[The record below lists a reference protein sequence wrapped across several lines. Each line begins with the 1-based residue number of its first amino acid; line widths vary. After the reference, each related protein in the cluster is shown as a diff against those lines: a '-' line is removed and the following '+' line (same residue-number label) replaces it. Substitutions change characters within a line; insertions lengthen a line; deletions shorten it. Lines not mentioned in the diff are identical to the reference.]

1 MNPGDGLWRRL
12 DKPFLLAMNR
22 GCFMRRFAIA
32 LTALAAAVVL
42 LAGWPAASPANA
54 AVNLNVHVH
63 DDFYHPAGYFN
74 PGPGTDHFVA
84 KANCQGLNPAPTCD
98 ALITGG
104 DTITWVAP
112 APLATN
118 LHTVT
123 ECTDGTFTVCGPAVS
138 LANPIG
144 DSGVRAPPSPGP
156 SGWPYGAVTFN
167 DAGTYFYRC
176 EVHQTTMRGRVI
188 VLANTAVGGDVLVF
202 TDSSSGS
209 VYIWAL
215 VGTAALAMAAAGGTT
230 WRRNRR
236 RAEAEATIE

>member
-1 MNPGDGLWRRL
+1 MRRL
-12 DKPFLLAMNR
+12 
-22 GCFMRRFAIA
+22 AIG

-42 LAGWPAASPANA
+42 LTGWQTTPEANA

-84 KANCQGLNPAPTCD
+84 KANCQGLNPSPTCD
-98 ALITGG
+98 ANINAG

-112 APLATN
+112 APLAVN
-118 LHTVT
+118 PHTVT

-144 DSGVRAPPSPGP
+144 DSGVRAAPSPGP
-156 SGWPYGAVTFN
+156 SGWPYGAVAFN
-167 DAGTYFYRC
+167 SGGTYYYRC
-176 EVHQTTMRGRVI
+176 EVHPSTMRGRVV
-188 VLANTAVGGDVLVF
+188 VLPNTAVGGGVLVF
-202 TDSSSGS
+202 TDSSSGTLY
-209 VYIWAL
+209 VWAI
-215 VGTAALAMAAAGGTT
+215 VGAAALAMAAAGGTT

-236 RAEAEATIE
+236 RHAEAEATIE